1 MVLAIRLVIWIKLR
15 NKILKIIFTSIFIVV
30 FILFILFNIIFKYS
44 FKNYI
49 SDIREKRFEDLRN
62 QISYLLQDDDLTSLS
77 SNVGIFAYTENIQI
91 EIFDSDNNPVA
102 SFNKLDNSYNLIT
115 KEYKI
120 VNNNKYIGL
129 LKISY
134 YDTDKV
140 DEITSSFTKNMVLA
154 LVFVG
159 LLAASIGL
167 VSSYFLSKQITEN
180 IENLSLMANDYKK
193 KEYDFTYNI
202 NTDIEEIEN
211 LNLNMTYLGKTLKKQ
226 EELRYEYSQN
236 ISHELKT
243 PLTNLLLYIEAI
255 EDGIIDLD
263 DESINSLKDEI
274 IHMNG
279 LVEKLRQ
286 GFNDESKISENNI
299 EYFNISKTLLEI
311 SKSLYPS
318 AKANGIEIETK
329 VKKDI
334 YMTSDKEKITQIIY
348 NLLSNALKACEKG
361 DKVSVFMKEKS
372 NNIIISVVDTGI
384 GIEDNFLDKIFER
397 NFRIDNERNKKVQ
410 GSGLGLS
417 ITKDLVNS
425 LGGNIMVESKK
436 GSGSKFTIHLPNKL

>member
-1 MVLAIRLVIWIKLR
+1 MK
-15 NKILKIIFTSIFIVV
+15 T
-30 FILFILFNIIFKYS
+30 
-44 FKNYI
+44 
-49 SDIREKRFEDLRN
+49 
-62 QISYLLQDDDLTSLS
+62 QISYLLQDDDLTSLGS
-77 SNVGIFAYTENIQI
+77 KVGIFAYTENIQI
-91 EIFDSDNNPVA
+91 EIFDSENTPVA
-102 SFNKLDNSYNLIT
+102 SFNKLDDSYNLIT

-134 YDTDKV
+134 YDTNKV
-140 DEITSSFTKNMVLA
+140 DEITSAFTKNMVLA
-154 LVFVG
+154 LIFVG
-159 LLAASIGL
+159 ILAASIGL
-167 VSSYFLSKQITEN
+167 VSSYFLSKQITKN

-193 KEYDFTYNI
+193 KEYDSTYNI
-202 NTDIEEIEN
+202 KTDIEEIEN

-255 EDGIIDLD
+255 EDEIIELD
-263 DESINSLKDEI
+263 EESINSLKDEI

-299 EYFNISKTLLEI
+299 EYFNISKALLEI

-329 VKKDI
+329 LKKDI

-348 NLLSNALKACEKG
+348 NLLSNALKACDEG

-372 NNIIISVVDTGI
+372 NNIIISVVDNGI
-384 GIEDNFLDKIFER
+384 GIEDEFLDKIFER

-425 LGGNIMVESKK
+425 LGGNIIVESKK

>member
-1 MVLAIRLVIWIKLR
+1 M
-15 NKILKIIFTSIFIVV
+15 
-30 FILFILFNIIFKYS
+30 
-44 FKNYI
+44 
-49 SDIREKRFEDLRN
+49 
-62 QISYLLQDDDLTSLS
+62 
-77 SNVGIFAYTENIQI
+77 
-91 EIFDSDNNPVA
+91 
-102 SFNKLDNSYNLIT
+102 
-115 KEYKI
+115 
-120 VNNNKYIGL
+120 NNNKYIGL